1 MTVRMTESKRN
12 VKMTAKKVDKTSA
25 KDERKKAA
33 PEKHSDERFL
43 LIELSCKDMK
53 CSPCTYPNCQR
64 FVREMPKK
72 KPFETR
78 MTKTFDVRKP
88 VVKPVDTKEKL
99 VLIELSC
106 KDTKCSP
113 CTYPNCQRF
122 AKTTLQS
129 MKKAPFKVK
138 VTELKKGEDVK
149 ALLKKQANA

>member
-1 MTVRMTESKRN
+1 MTP
-12 VKMTAKKVDKTSA
+12 KKVERKSDKGEKKA
-25 KDERKKAA
+25 KPEKKAA
-33 PEKHSDERFL
+33 PMKHSDERFL

-64 FVREMPKK
+64 FVRELPKK

-78 MTKTFDVRKP
+78 MTKTFEVRKP
-88 VVKPVDTKEKL
+88 VVKPEDTKEKL

-129 MKKAPFKVK
+129 MRKKAPFKVK

-149 ALLKKQANA
+149 ALLKKEAKA